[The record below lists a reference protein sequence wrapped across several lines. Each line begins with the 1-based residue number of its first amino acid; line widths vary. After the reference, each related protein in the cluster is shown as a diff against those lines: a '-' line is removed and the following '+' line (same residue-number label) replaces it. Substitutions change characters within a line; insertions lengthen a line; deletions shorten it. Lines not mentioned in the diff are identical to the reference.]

1 MTEYESAV
9 GRRRTSGLVWLWAPV
24 VLILFVGGALSVAA
38 GVQNPSLSPI
48 DSLATGFG
56 ALAAIIV
63 GLFGAAIGVI
73 VGLIG
78 AVIGLVAAG
87 GAVAVTLF
95 LVGSPLLALVLLYL
109 LLRRNRSCPDPTVH

>member
-1 MTEYESAV
+1 MVEIESANAH
-9 GRRRTSGLVWLWAPV
+9 RRSAGLAWLWAPV
-24 VLILFVGGALSVAA
+24 VLILFVGGAISIAA
-38 GVQNPSLSPI
+38 GVQNPGLSLV

-73 VGLIG
+73 VGLVR

-95 LVGSPLLALVLLYL
+95 VVGSPLLALVLLYL